1 MRKLLVIAMAICG
14 VANAQGVTSTRVTTF
29 DFQAQDAA
37 GARISD
43 HTRFDTALIACLNNP
58 LCVFVQGGRYRIT
71 RATPPPPPPPADT
84 GTAAISWTAP
94 TQNTD
99 GSALT
104 NLAGFK
110 VYHGTS
116 PSALT
121 DVRTVAGAAALSYN
135 FTALPSGTHYF
146 AVSAYTVAGTEGQ
159 LSAVGSKVI
168 P

>member
-58 LCVFVQGGRYRIT
+58 ACVFVQGGRYRIT
-71 RATPPPPPPPADT
+71 RTTPPPPPPPTDT
-84 GTAAISWTAP
+84 GTAAITWTAP

-104 NLAGFK
+104 AVSGYA
-110 VYHGTS
+110 VYHGIAATQ
-116 PSALT
+116 LT
-121 DVRTVAGAAALSYN
+121 DRVVVTGTTYT
-135 FTALPSGTHYF
+135 FTNLPAGTHYF
-146 AVSAYTVAGTEGQ
+146 AVATINGAGVEGPA
-159 LSAVGSKVI
+159 SVVGNKVI

>member
-1 MRKLLVIAMAICG
+1 MKILAILALFAVPAFG
-14 VANAQGVTSTRVTTF
+14 QVTSTRASTF
-29 DFQAQDAA
+29 DWQTQDAN
-37 GARISD
+37 GVRISD
-43 HTRFDTALIACLNNP
+43 HVRFDTAFVACLNTP
-58 LCVFVQGGRYRIT
+58 TCVFVQGGRYRIT
-71 RATPPPPPPPADT
+71 RPTTTPPPPPAAT
-84 GTAAISWTAP
+84 GTAAITWTAP

-121 DVRTVAGAAALSYN
+121 DVRTVAGAAVLSYN

-146 AVSAYTVAGTEGQ
+146 AVSSYTAAGVEGP
-159 LSAVGSKVI
+159 LSAIGSKAI

>member
-1 MRKLLVIAMAICG
+1 MKILAILAMIAGPAFG
-14 VANAQGVTSTRVTTF
+14 QVTSTRVGTF
-29 DFQAQDAA
+29 DWQIQDAN
-37 GARISD
+37 GVRISD
-43 HTRFDTALIACLNNP
+43 HTRLDTALVSCLNNP

-71 RATPPPPPPPADT
+71 RPTAPPPPPPADT
-84 GTAAISWTAP
+84 GMTAISWAAP

-121 DVRTVAGAAALSYN
+121 DVRTVAGAAVLSYN

-146 AVSAYTVAGTEGQ
+146 AVSSYNAAGAESA
-159 LSAVGSKVI
+159 LSAIGSKSV